1 MNKSVFGLSENWA
14 AFLAYVFLFVSGI
27 AVLIMEKENKFVRFA
42 ALQSTVVFLV
52 FFVLYLVLGL
62 LSSIWIIGL
71 IFWLI
76 RWLMG
81 IVTFATWLY
90 LIITAASG
98 RAVKLPVV
106 GDICWEQV
114 HK

>member
-14 AFLAYVFLFVSGI
+14 AFLAYVFGFVSGI
-27 AVLIMEKENKFVRFA
+27 VVLIMEKENKFVRFA

-52 FFVLYLVLGL
+52 FFVVNLVLGI
-62 LSSIWIIGL
+62 LSGIWIIGW
-71 IFWLI
+71 IFAFV
-76 RWLMG
+76 RWAMG
-81 IVTFATWLY
+81 IATFATWLY

-98 RAVKLPVV
+98 RAVKLPII